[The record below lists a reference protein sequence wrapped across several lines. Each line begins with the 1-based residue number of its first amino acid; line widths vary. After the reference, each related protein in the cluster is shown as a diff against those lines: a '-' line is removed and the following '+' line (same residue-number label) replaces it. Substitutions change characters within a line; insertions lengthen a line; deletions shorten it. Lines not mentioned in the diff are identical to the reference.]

1 MVEVKMKTRKVSS
14 GIASLDRIIGG
25 LRIGD
30 NVVWHM
36 ESGTFMEVF
45 TAGFSRAP
53 GRRDTAWSW

>member
-1 MVEVKMKTRKVSS
+1 MKTRKVSS